1 MTQEKIPLVAVLGSP
16 VAHSKSPL
24 LHGFWLKQFGI
35 QGHYVPIDVM
45 AADLEQVLQTLPKMG
60 FVGAN
65 VTLPHKEKILSI
77 ADQISDRAALI
88 GAANTLVFQPDGKI
102 YADNTDG
109 YGFIENIRQHAPDW
123 QAKDG
128 PALVLGAGGAARA
141 IVSALLEAGAPEVR
155 ISNRTRARADQ
166 IKSDFG
172 GRVGVVDWV
181 KAGAEIEYAHTLV
194 NTTSLGMTG
203 KSALTVS
210 LDKLNPETLV
220 TDIVYSPLETEL
232 LRAARS
238 KGCRVVDGLGMLIHQ
253 AVPGFQRWFGQK
265 PVVDQAI
272 RDILLA

>member
-232 LRAARS
+232 LKAARS

>member
-88 GAANTLVFQPDGKI
+88 GASNTLVFQPDGKI

-141 IVSALLEAGAPEVR
+141 IVSALLEAGAPGVR

-232 LRAARS
+232 LKAARS

>member
-88 GAANTLVFQPDGKI
+88 GAANTLVFQPDGKL

-123 QAKDG
+123 QAKNG

-220 TDIVYSPLETEL
+220 TDIVYSPLDTEL
-232 LRAARS
+232 LKAARS

>member
-88 GAANTLVFQPDGKI
+88 GAANTLVFQPDGKL

-155 ISNRTRARADQ
+155 ISNRTRARAAPARGGCPRG
-166 IKSDFG
+166 SHSGENSSRRRRRPPGCAPPG
-172 GRVGVVDWV
+172 GRARRGC
-181 KAGAEIEYAHTLV
+181 
-194 NTTSLGMTG
+194 
-203 KSALTVS
+203 
-210 LDKLNPETLV
+210 
-220 TDIVYSPLETEL
+220 
-232 LRAARS
+232 RAARS
-238 KGCRVVDGLGMLIHQ
+238 RPRPLG
-253 AVPGFQRWFGQK
+253 ARGAGRSPRRR
-265 PVVDQAI
+265 PSP
-272 RDILLA
+272 

>member
-88 GAANTLVFQPDGKI
+88 GAANTLVFQPDGKL

-123 QAKDG
+123 QAKNG

-220 TDIVYSPLETEL
+220 TDIVYSPLDTEL
-232 LRAARS
+232 LKAARS

-265 PVVDQAI
+265 PVVDQEI

>member
-141 IVSALLEAGAPEVR
+141 IVSALLEAGTPEVR

-181 KAGAEIEYAHTLV
+181 KAGAEIEYAHTLI

-232 LRAARS
+232 LKAARS

>member
-45 AADLEQVLQTLPKMG
+45 AADLDQVLQTLPKMG

-88 GAANTLVFQPDGKI
+88 GAANTLVFQPDGKL

-232 LRAARS
+232 LKAARS

>member
-88 GAANTLVFQPDGKI
+88 GAANTLVFQPDGKL

-210 LDKLNPETLV
+210 LDKLIPETLV

-232 LRAARS
+232 LKAARS

>member
-35 QGHYVPIDVM
+35 SGHYIPIDVM
-45 AADLEQVLQTLPKMG
+45 AADLEQVLQTLPKIG

-77 ADQISDRAALI
+77 AHQISDRAALI
-88 GAANTLVFQPDGKI
+88 GAANTLVFQPDGKL

-128 PALVLGAGGAARA
+128 MALVLGAGGAARA
-141 IVSALLEAGAPEVR
+141 VVSALLEAGAPEVH

-172 GRVGVVDWV
+172 GRVSVVDWV

-194 NTTSLGMTG
+194 NTTFLGMTG
-203 KSALTVS
+203 KSALTIS
-210 LDKLNPETLV
+210 LDNLKPETLV
-220 TDIVYSPLETEL
+220 TDIVYTPLETEL
-232 LRAARS
+232 LKAARS

>member
-88 GAANTLVFQPDGKI
+88 GAANTLVFQPDGKL

-203 KSALTVS
+203 KSALTIS

>member
-88 GAANTLVFQPDGKI
+88 GAANTLVFQPDGKL

-109 YGFIENIRQHAPDW
+109 YGFIENIRQHAPNW

-203 KSALTVS
+203 KSALTIS

>member
-45 AADLEQVLQTLPKMG
+45 AADLEQVLQTLPKIG

-65 VTLPHKEKILSI
+65 VTLPHKEKILST

-232 LRAARS
+232 LKAARS

>member
-1 MTQEKIPLVAVLGSP
+1 MTLERVPLVAVLGTP

-24 LHGFWLKQFGI
+24 LHGFWLKKFGI
-35 QGHYVPIDVM
+35 TGHYIPVDVKSI
-45 AADLEQVLQTLPKMG
+45 DLETVLHNMPKMG

-109 YGFIENIRQHAPDW
+109 YGFIENIRQQAPNW

-141 IVSALLEAGAPEVR
+141 VVSALIEAGAPEVC
-155 ISNRTRARADQ
+155 ISNRTRSRSDQ

-172 GRVGVVDWV
+172 GRVSVVEWV
-181 KAGAEIEYAHTLV
+181 KAPTEIEHAHTLV

-203 KSALTVS
+203 KPALNLS
-210 LDKLNPETLV
+210 LDGLKPETLV
-220 TDIVYSPLETEL
+220 TDIVYTPIDTEFIKS
-232 LRAARS
+232 ARS
-238 KGCRVVDGLGMLIHQ
+238 KGCIAVDGLGMLIHQ
-253 AVPGFQRWFGQK
+253 AIPGFERWFGQK
-265 PVVDQAI
+265 PVVDQEI
-272 RDILLA
+272 RDILLS

>member
-181 KAGAEIEYAHTLV
+181 KAGAEIEYAHTLI

-232 LRAARS
+232 LKAARS

>member
-65 VTLPHKEKILSI
+65 VTLPHKEKVLSI

-88 GAANTLVFQPDGKI
+88 GAANTLVFQPDGKL

-232 LRAARS
+232 LKAARS

>member
-45 AADLEQVLQTLPKMG
+45 AADLQQVLQTLPKMG

-194 NTTSLGMTG
+194 NSTSLGMTG

-232 LRAARS
+232 LKAARS

>member
-35 QGHYVPIDVM
+35 PGHYIPIDVM
-45 AADLEQVLQTLPKMG
+45 AADLEQVLQTLPKIG

-88 GAANTLVFQPDGKI
+88 GAANTLVFQPDGKL

-109 YGFIENIRQHAPDW
+109 YGFIENIQQHAPDW
-123 QAKDG
+123 QAKDVM
-128 PALVLGAGGAARA
+128 ALVLGAGGAARA
-141 IVSALLEAGAPEVR
+141 VVSALLEAGAPEVH
-155 ISNRTRARADQ
+155 ISNRTRARAEQ

-172 GRVGVVDWV
+172 GRVSVVDWV

-203 KSALTVS
+203 KSALTIS
-210 LDKLNPETLV
+210 LDKLKPETLV
-220 TDIVYSPLETEL
+220 TDIVYTPLETEL
-232 LRAARS
+232 LKAARS

>member
-1 MTQEKIPLVAVLGSP
+1 VTQEKIPLVAVLGSP

-35 QGHYVPIDVM
+35 QGHYVPIDIM

-88 GAANTLVFQPDGKI
+88 GAANTLVFQPDGKL

-232 LRAARS
+232 LKAARS

>member
-65 VTLPHKEKILSI
+65 VTLTHKEKILSI

-88 GAANTLVFQPDGKI
+88 GAANTLVFQPDGKL

-123 QAKDG
+123 QAKAG

-232 LRAARS
+232 LKAARS

>member
-88 GAANTLVFQPDGKI
+88 GAANTLVFQPDGKL

-194 NTTSLGMTG
+194 NTTSLGMIG
-203 KSALTVS
+203 KSALTIS

>member
-88 GAANTLVFQPDGKI
+88 GAANTLVFQPDGKL

-194 NTTSLGMTG
+194 NSTSLGMTG

-232 LRAARS
+232 LKAARS

>member
-88 GAANTLVFQPDGKI
+88 GAANTLVFQPDGKL

-210 LDKLNPETLV
+210 LDKLSPETLV

-232 LRAARS
+232 LKAARS

>member
-35 QGHYVPIDVM
+35 QGLYVPIDVM
-45 AADLEQVLQTLPKMG
+45 AADLEQVLQTLPKIG

-65 VTLPHKEKILSI
+65 VTLPHKEKILST

-109 YGFIENIRQHAPDW
+109 YGFIENIRQHTPDW

-232 LRAARS
+232 LKAARS

>member
-1 MTQEKIPLVAVLGSP
+1 VTQEKIPLVAVLGSP

-232 LRAARS
+232 LKAARS

>member
-45 AADLEQVLQTLPKMG
+45 AADLDQVLQTLPKMG

-203 KSALTVS
+203 KSGLTVS

-232 LRAARS
+232 LKAARS

-265 PVVDQAI
+265 PVVDQEI

>member
-88 GAANTLVFQPDGKI
+88 GAANTLVFQPDGKL

-181 KAGAEIEYAHTLV
+181 KAGAEIKYAHTLV

-232 LRAARS
+232 LKAARS

>member
-88 GAANTLVFQPDGKI
+88 GAANTLVFQPDGKL

-123 QAKDG
+123 QAKGG

-181 KAGAEIEYAHTLV
+181 KAGAEIKYAHTLV

-232 LRAARS
+232 LKAARS

>member
-88 GAANTLVFQPDGKI
+88 GAANTLVFQPDGKL

-155 ISNRTRARADQ
+155 ISNRTRVRADQ

-232 LRAARS
+232 LKAARS

>member
-232 LRAARS
+232 LKAARS
-238 KGCRVVDGLGMLIHQ
+238 KGCRVVDGLGLLIHQ

>member
-1 MTQEKIPLVAVLGSP
+1 MTLAKIPLVAVLGSP

-24 LHGFWLKQFGI
+24 LHGFWLKKFGI
-35 QGHYVPIDVM
+35 SGHYVPIDVT
-45 AADLEQVLQTLPKMG
+45 ATDLELVLKNLPKMG

-88 GAANTLVFQPDGKI
+88 GAANTLVFQPDGKL

-123 QAKDG
+123 RATDG

-141 IVSALLEAGAPEVR
+141 IVSALLEAGAPEVY
-155 ISNRTRARADQ
+155 ISNRTRSRADQ

-172 GRVGVVDWV
+172 ARVSVVEWV
-181 KAGAEIEYAHTLV
+181 KAATEIEHTHTLV

-203 KSALTVS
+203 KPALNIS
-210 LDKLNPETLV
+210 LQGLRPETLV
-220 TDIVYSPLETEL
+220 TDIVYTPLETEFL
-232 LRAARS
+232 QAARS
-238 KGCRVVDGLGMLIHQ
+238 KGSTVVDGLGMLIHQ
-253 AVPGFQRWFGQK
+253 AVPGFERWFGQK
-265 PVVDQAI
+265 PVVDQEI
-272 RDILLA
+272 RDILIP

>member
-88 GAANTLVFQPDGKI
+88 GAANTLVFQPDGKL

-220 TDIVYSPLETEL
+220 TDIVYSPLDTEL
-232 LRAARS
+232 LKAARS

>member
-88 GAANTLVFQPDGKI
+88 GAANTLVFQPDGKL

-220 TDIVYSPLETEL
+220 TDIVYSPLDTKL
-232 LRAARS
+232 LKAARS